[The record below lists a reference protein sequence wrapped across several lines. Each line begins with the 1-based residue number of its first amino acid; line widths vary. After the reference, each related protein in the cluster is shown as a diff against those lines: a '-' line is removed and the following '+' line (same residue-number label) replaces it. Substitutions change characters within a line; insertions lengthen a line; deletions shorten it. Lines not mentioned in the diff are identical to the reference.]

1 MLVGVPREIKNHEY
15 RAGLVPASVREL
27 VACGHGVLVQSG
39 LGDGIDMP
47 DAAYKDAGAEVA
59 ADAMEVFARA
69 DMIVK
74 VKEPQPDECRM
85 LRKGQVLF
93 TYLHL
98 AADPAQAELLLQ
110 SGATAIAYETVTSD
124 AGQLPLL
131 APMSEVAGRM
141 AVQAGA
147 HALEK
152 AQGGRG
158 VLLGGVTGVL
168 PGQVLIIGGGVVGEN
183 AATIAAGMGADVT
196 LLDKSLPRLRQ
207 LDARFGGL
215 VRCLY
220 ATEDLVQQCS
230 SESDMVIGA
239 VLLPGA
245 AAPKLL
251 RRAAIRAMRAASVL
265 VDVAIDQGGCFE
277 TSRATTHQDPIY
289 VEEDVIHY
297 CVANIP
303 GAVPRTSTFALNHA
317 TLPFILQLANKGVQC
332 ALDEDTH
339 LRNGLNIEAG
349 RVRHK
354 AVAEALDQPYSP
366 H

>member
-1 MLVGVPREIKNHEY
+1 M
-15 RAGLVPASVREL
+15 
-27 VACGHGVLVQSG
+27 
-39 LGDGIDMP
+39 
-47 DAAYKDAGAEVA
+47 
-59 ADAMEVFARA
+59 
-69 DMIVK
+69 
-74 VKEPQPDECRM
+74 
-85 LRKGQVLF
+85 
-93 TYLHL
+93 
-98 AADPAQAELLLQ
+98 
-110 SGATAIAYETVTSD
+110 
-124 AGQLPLL
+124 
-131 APMSEVAGRM
+131 
-141 AVQAGA
+141 
-147 HALEK
+147 
-152 AQGGRG
+152 
-158 VLLGGVTGVL
+158 

-220 ATEDLVQQCS
+220 ATEELVQQCS
-230 SESDMVIGA
+230 RESDLVIGA

-289 VEEDVIHY
+289 VEENVIHY

-317 TLPFILQLANKGVQC
+317 TLPFILQLANKGVQR
-332 ALDEDTH
+332 ALHEDAH

-354 AVAEALDQPYSP
+354 AVAEALDQPHSP